1 MILDLRTHEV
11 YSDMEFVACDT
22 RFKGVVCSGES
33 DRIRSATGTYDI
45 TYTSKTLN
53 ELVAESYVDND
64 FIVVDRNVYQLDTLC
79 FDGKGYMILDA
90 TESNKVIETS
100 LAIIDKLHAINFTKR
115 NKLIVIGG
123 GIVQDIGGFAA
134 AIFKRGIP
142 WTLIPTTVLA
152 MTDSAIGSKVSL
164 NRDSKNMIGMFCAPK
179 TICISD
185 FFLNSLSH
193 NDIISGLGE
202 ALKLSMIGGTFD
214 EFMKAYATK
223 DYLSAIRIAS
233 SVKKLIIE
241 HDEFE
246 IRERKVL
253 NYGHEF
259 AHAIECVTDYKVPHG
274 IAVLFGIVIVNR
286 VFSPGKFSDIEEFI
300 LSIIPPSFKDLP
312 ISKADFF
319 RHLSNDKKN
328 MGKEYCFIL
337 LDSIGTT
344 SLLYVHIDSVR
355 EKIVD
360 AMTNLFI
367 FR

>member
-1 MILDLRTHEV
+1 
-11 YSDMEFVACDT
+11 MEFVACGT
-22 RFKGVVCSGES
+22 RFAGPICRGETVT
-33 DRIRSATGTYDI
+33 IRSAIGLYTI
-45 TYTSKTLN
+45 TYASKTLS
-53 ELVAESYVDND
+53 ELVNEAYVEND
-64 FIVVDRNVYQLDTLC
+64 FIVVDRNVYLLDTRC
-79 FDGKGYMILDA
+79 FDGKRYIILDA
-90 TESNKVIETS
+90 TEPNKVIETS
-100 LAIIDKLHAINFTKR
+100 LSIIDQLQCVNFTRR
-115 NKLIVIGG
+115 NKLIIIGG

-164 NRDSKNMIGMFCAPK
+164 NRDSKNMIGVFCAPK

-185 FFLNSLSH
+185 FFLKSLSH
-193 NDIISGLGE
+193 TDIISGLGE
-202 ALKLSMIGGTFD
+202 ALKLSLIGGNVTFD
-214 EFMKAYATK
+214 AFMNAYSTK
-223 DYLSAIRIAS
+223 DYLGAIRIAS

-246 IRERKVL
+246 TRERKVL

-286 VFSPGKFSDIEEFI
+286 VFSPGKFNDIERFI
-300 LSIIPPSFKDLP
+300 LEIIPREFSELT
-312 ISKADFF
+312 INRADFF

-328 MGKEYCFIL
+328 MGKEYCFIVL
-337 LDSIGTT
+337 GSIGTT
-344 SLLYVHIDSVR
+344 SLLYADIHSVR
-355 EKIVD
+355 EDIMG
-360 AMTNLFI
+360 AMSDLFI